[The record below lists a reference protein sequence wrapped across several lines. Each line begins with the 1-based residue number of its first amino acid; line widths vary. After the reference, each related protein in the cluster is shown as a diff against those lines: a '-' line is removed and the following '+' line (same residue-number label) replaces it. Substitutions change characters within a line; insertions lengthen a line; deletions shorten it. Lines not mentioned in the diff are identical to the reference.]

1 MIARGCYL
9 KIIQR
14 HDRRGTIR
22 GVASTRYPENKS
34 PLRAELEERYE
45 RFAQLRED
53 FLLDYGY
60 NTARAYWGDLEHLN
74 DWCMERGLDILVLEE
89 KDLKKYLAWMKR
101 RGYSPS
107 TVRRRRTAWRRFC
120 ASVPEFK

>member
-1 MIARGCYL
+1 MG
-9 KIIQR
+9 
-14 HDRRGTIR
+14 
-22 GVASTRYPENKS
+22 SSRYPENQS

-74 DWCMERGLDILVLEE
+74 DWCMQRGLDVLTLEE
-89 KDLKKYLAWMKR
+89 QQFKRYLTWLR
-101 RGYSPS
+101 RRKYSPS
-107 TVRRRRTAWRRFC
+107 TVRRRRGTYGLFLSHI
-120 ASVPEFK
+120 ASAHEAAAAALPSATGTYNREVR